1 MLLRARRVGASL
13 LLVALMACP
22 TTMVEAA
29 TGSRSPRSSTF
40 RTSASRSSKPTI
52 ATRSRARRSRST
64 RRVVRRRGPVGVVYA
79 RNAIIVDPST
89 DQVLYEK
96 ASGST
101 VPIASLTKLMTALV
115 FLEQKPDLR
124 RDVEVTREEIRGGGH
139 TQLRNGEHLSLHDLM
154 HMSLMCSDNVAT
166 RVISRESGLSLQSF
180 VARMN
185 ERAREMGLTN
195 THFVETTGLDE
206 RNVSSAADIARLLSR
221 AQEHYLIREITTTP
235 TYVFTSA
242 SPVRGHQIVNT
253 NRLLRSGRY
262 EVNCGKTGYI
272 NESGYCFATSI
283 RNKGR
288 DLIAV
293 VLGAPTAATRFADVI
308 RLVQRAE
315 APGITDARP

>member
-1 MLLRARRVGASL
+1 MQLRARCAGAL
-13 LLVALMACP
+13 LLLAALMACP
-22 TTMVEAA
+22 TMKVAA
-29 TGSRSPRSSTF
+29 
-40 RTSASRSSKPTI
+40 
-52 ATRSRARRSRST
+52 ATRSHHVRHTASASIHRPAPRAAART
-64 RRVVRRRGPVGVVYA
+64 RHGSHRLAGRRRGPSGVVYA
-79 RNAIIVDPST
+79 RNAIILDPAT
-89 DQVLYEK
+89 ERVLYEK
-96 ASGST
+96 ASGNT

-115 FLEQKPDLR
+115 FFEQKPDLR
-124 RDVEVTREEIRGGGH
+124 RDVEVTRAEIAGGGH
-139 TQLRNGEHLSLHDLM
+139 TQLRNHEMVSLYDLL

-166 RVISRESGLSLQSF
+166 RVLARESGLSAGDF

-185 ERAREMGLTN
+185 QKAAELGLAS
-195 THFVETTGLDE
+195 THYVEFTGLDE
-206 RNVSSAADIARLLSR
+206 RNVSSASDIAKLLSK

-242 SPVRGHQIVNT
+242 SPIRTHQIVNT

-272 NESGYCFATSI
+272 SESGYCFATSI

-308 RLVQRAE
+308 RLVQRTE
-315 APGITDARP
+315 NLSINETQR

>member
-1 MLLRARRVGASL
+1 MLLRARRVGAFL
-13 LLVALMACP
+13 LLLALTAFP
-22 TTMVEAA
+22 TMRVEAA
-29 TGSRSPRSSTF
+29 SRTPHSRHSTVHRSSP
-40 RTSASRSSKPTI
+40 KPAARAA
-52 ATRSRARRSRST
+52 ATRRKRHGHRIA
-64 RRVVRRRGPVGVVYA
+64 RRGPTGAVYA
-79 RNAIIVDPST
+79 RNAIIMDPAT
-89 DQVLYEK
+89 DRVLYEK
-96 ASGST
+96 ASEST

-124 RDVEVTREEIRGGGH
+124 RDVEVTHDEIYGGGH
-139 TQLRNGEHLSLHDLM
+139 TQLRNHERVSLYDLL

-166 RVISRESGLSLQSF
+166 RVIARESGLSADAF
-180 VARMN
+180 VAHMN
-185 ERAREMGLTN
+185 DKARLMGLTN
-195 THFVETTGLDE
+195 THYVEPTGLDE
-206 RNVSSAADIARLLSR
+206 RNVSTAADVAKLLGK
-221 AQEHYLIREITTTP
+221 AQEHYLVREITTTP

-242 SPVRGHQIVNT
+242 SPIRTHQIVST

-308 RLVQRAE
+308 RLVQRTE
-315 APGITDARP
+315 NLGITDTRP